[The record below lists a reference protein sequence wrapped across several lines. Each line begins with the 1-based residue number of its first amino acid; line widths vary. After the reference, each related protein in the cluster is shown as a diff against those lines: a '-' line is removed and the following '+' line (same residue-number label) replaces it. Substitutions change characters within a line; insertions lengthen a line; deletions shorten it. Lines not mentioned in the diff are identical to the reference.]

1 MEDQPTGGAVIEPSS
16 ERRHEPRQPR
26 ALKVRF
32 WKHGNAEPYE
42 GVSANLSAGGIFV
55 ATPDPQPIGSRVV
68 VRFLEPHVGFVA
80 EAVVIHSEDSGMGIR
95 FLSIEEL
102 MAQLLESAEAGS
114 EPAA

>member
-1 MEDQPTGGAVIEPSS
+1 MGGPVIEPSS
-16 ERRHEPRQPR
+16 ERRNERRQTR

-32 WKHGNAEPYE
+32 WKHGNAEPFE

-55 ATPDPQPIGSRVV
+55 ATSDSQSIGSRVV

-95 FLSIEEL
+95 FLSIDEL
-102 MAQLLESAEAGS
+102 MVPLLDAAKAGS